1 MKKLFFIAAIAGAA
15 LVSCTKN
22 ELAPSVTEQQEISFA
37 APVMSPATKVT
48 EVANNYPNDANSKF
62 AVWAYYYDD
71 ETDGGVYTD
80 FDDGE
85 IYMNEVVVK
94 YNETLKGW
102 RPESKSYY
110 WPKNG
115 SLTFI
120 AYSPSSVAAY
130 ADVDKKG
137 INFTDY
143 VVDTDVAKQ
152 TDLLFSERAYNKEAV
167 DQVTTAADPYAGVQ
181 INFKHALSSIMF
193 KVKAADVY
201 AGTTLKVTKIEV
213 LNAFSKAD
221 FSQGLADVNN
231 ALTGQKVTIDGVET
245 QTNAAWTDHLNP
257 VNYTAYSDPNGIE
270 LTSSEVDEVLTPDTY
285 YTHSASKDPVSKTT
299 DLILLPQ
306 SLEDVSI
313 RVTYTLENADMD
325 DAIAQTATV
334 SLATGFKVGE
344 TEIDAWEIGKRY
356 TYTISVGLG
365 EIYFDPLV
373 EAWSDN
379 VVTPDVSVN

>member
-1 MKKLFFIAAIAGAA
+1 MKKLFFIAAIASAA

-37 APVMSPATKVT
+37 APVMSPTTKVA
-48 EVANNYPNDANSKF
+48 EIANNYPKDADSKF

-71 ETDGGVYTD
+71 ETDGGEYTD

-130 ADVDKKG
+130 ADVDEKG
-137 INFTDY
+137 INFTEY

-152 TDLLFSERAYNKEAV
+152 TDLLFSERAYDKVEV
-167 DQVTTAADPYAGVQ
+167 DQATSAADPYAGVQ
-181 INFKHALSSIMF
+181 INFKHALSSILF
-193 KVKAADVY
+193 KVKAAETY
-201 AGTTLKVTKIEV
+201 TGTTLTVTKIEV
-213 LNAFSKAD
+213 LNAYSQGD
-221 FSQGLADVNN
+221 FTQGLADSNGAV
-231 ALTGQKVTIDGVET
+231 TGATVEGVET
-245 QTNAAWTDHLNP
+245 KAVWSDYEAETTYVAYENATGLALTNAAVYAHNGTATKTDN
-257 VNYTAYSDPNGIE
+257 
-270 LTSSEVDEVLTPDTY
+270 
-285 YTHSASKDPVSKTT
+285 TT

-306 SLEDVSI
+306 DLTHSDSDPATPDKEVSI
-313 RVTYTLENADMD
+313 RVTYTLENTDMT
-325 DAIAQTATV
+325 DAITQVATV
-334 SLATGFKVGE
+334 SLANGFKVGE
-344 TEIDAWEIGKRY
+344 TVIDAWEIGKRY

-373 EAWSDN
+373 EAWDNN

>member
-1 MKKLFFIAAIAGAA
+1 MKKLFFIAAIASAA

-37 APVMSPATKVT
+37 APVMSPATKVA
-48 EVANNYPNDANSKF
+48 EIANAYPTASQF
-62 AVWAYYYDD
+62 AVWAYYYD
-71 ETDGGVYTD
+71 EEEDGGEYTNYA
-80 FDDGE
+80 DGQ
-85 IYMNEVVVK
+85 IYMDNVVVK

-102 RPESKSYY
+102 RHESKAYY

-120 AYSPSSVAAY
+120 AYSPAAAN
-130 ADVDKKG
+130 ADVDANG
-137 INFTDY
+137 IKFTDY
-143 VVDTDVAKQ
+143 TVGAASDQV
-152 TDLLFSERAYNKEAV
+152 DLLFSERAYNKVAV
-167 DQVTTAADPYAGVQ
+167 DQVTSAADPYAGVQ

-213 LNAFSKAD
+213 LNAFSEAD

-231 ALTGQKVTIDGVET
+231 AQTGQKVTIDGVET
-245 QTNAAWTDHLNP
+245 QTNAAWTGHLNQ
-257 VNYTAYSDPNGIE
+257 VDYIAYSDANGIE

-285 YTHSASKDPVSKTT
+285 YTHNASKTPASKTT

-325 DAIAQTATV
+325 DAITQVATV

-344 TEIDAWEIGKRY
+344 TVIDAWEIGKRY

-373 EAWSDN
+373 DDWSDN
-379 VVTPDVSVN
+379 LVTPDVSVN